1 MFKYEFKRLIY
12 DRKNIYFFTIILIAA
27 LYFTNSGIR
36 EYHQMQREK
45 AQFLLTEEEMVRNL
59 ADYKQYSGYGFRVFF
74 EPSPLFILFYNS
86 TILLDIEGRIDNSE
100 LIKIY
105 NQFKGKKLFYNRGYF
120 KDFSGF
126 IYFTGSLLMIYMGM
140 VGFRSLE
147 RLKFELQ
154 FIKLGKL
161 FAILN
166 LSRLIYLNLFFILV
180 MALSQGYAYLSGIPF
195 MPTVF
200 YHSLA
205 FLLYTLVLLNF
216 FYFVGLLVSVLLKF
230 GQNSFLW
237 MFILWIF
244 FIFLAPDINRLFL
257 SEEGGR
263 LPSNASIDLLKVKA
277 VQVFEKEVRKK
288 FNVAKSDEEQREK
301 FYRIYIDQFL
311 ENTHL
316 YNISLEKGLSN
327 EIKKT
332 LFAYERRSLMFPY
345 LYYFFLSAE
354 LSSKGY
360 YSYLDFKE
368 HMVTTH
374 GEFLRFFFYKYYIE
388 KQEKV
393 ENFVKNNENL
403 FVARSYLPRTFWWA
417 LSVSFYYC
425 LLLAGAA
432 FYLLKR
438 LVYPND

>member
-1 MFKYEFKRLIY
+1 MFKFEFRRLIY
-12 DRKNIYFFTIILIAA
+12 DRKNIYFFFIIMVAA

-36 EYHQMQREK
+36 EYHHMQKEK
-45 AQFLLTEEEMVRNL
+45 ALFLNVEKEMVKQF

-100 LIKIY
+100 LLKIY

-140 VGFRSLE
+140 VAFRSLE

-154 FIKLGKL
+154 FISLGKL
-161 FAILN
+161 FA
-166 LSRLIYLNLFFILV
+166 LSTAARLFYLNLFFILV
-180 MALSQGYAYLSGIPF
+180 MTASQGFSYISGILF
-195 MPTVF
+195 NPTVF

-216 FYFVGLLVSVLLKF
+216 FYFVGLLVSVILRF
-230 GQNSFLW
+230 GPSSFLW
-237 MFILWIF
+237 MFILWVF

-263 LPSNASIDLLKVKA
+263 IPSNAKIDLLKVKA
-277 VQVFEKEVRKK
+277 VQGFEKQATEGY
-288 FNVAKSDEEQREK
+288 NAAKGDSQQKEN
-301 FYRIYIDQFL
+301 FYRKTAEKFL
-311 ENTHL
+311 ENTHMH
-316 YNISLEKGLSN
+316 NKSLEEGLSDD
-327 EIKKT
+327 IKRT
-332 LFAYERRSLMFPY
+332 LFSYERRSLMFPY

-360 YSYLDFKE
+360 YNYLDLKE
-368 HMVTTH
+368 HMITTH
-374 GEFLRFFFYKYYIE
+374 NEFLRFFFEKYYFQ
-388 KQEKV
+388 KKTK
-393 ENFVKNNENL
+393 VKNYVQKGENL

-417 LSVSFYYC
+417 FGVAFYYC